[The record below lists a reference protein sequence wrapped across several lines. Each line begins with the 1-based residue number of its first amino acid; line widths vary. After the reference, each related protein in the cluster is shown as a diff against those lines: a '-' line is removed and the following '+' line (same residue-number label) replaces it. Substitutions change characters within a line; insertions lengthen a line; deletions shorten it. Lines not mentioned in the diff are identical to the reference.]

1 MFSRPLGS
9 GFRHRELSRFLF
21 RDFFFSSSRCG
32 EGFSFQADTYR
43 CSLDSPPPPS
53 STRTTEKGKSQRL
66 ELRQKALGFPHRPSP
81 RQVGAASREAAR
93 GGRAG
98 AFVQQSIRSRN
109 SEKKKRLFPSLCYDF
124 GFFPATGKCHLFP
137 PLPGNG
143 KSAGSVLLEE
153 EKRFCRSQQRRGPAV
168 GARPSLP
175 RPGPCAGSA
184 SERCGRGAPRCG
196 LLRVSRRAVGLREQ
210 PAGLVRGPESLR
222 NLAF

>member
-66 ELRQKALGFPHRPSP
+66 EFRQKALGFPHRPSP

-109 SEKKKRLFPSLCYDF
+109 SEKKSDFSLHF
-124 GFFPATGKCHLFP
+124 AMI
-137 PLPGNG
+137 
-143 KSAGSVLLEE
+143 SVS
-153 EKRFCRSQQRRGPAV
+153 FQRRGNAIFSL
-168 GARPSLP
+168 PSLETGKALGAFSW
-175 RPGPCAGSA
+175 RKRNASA
-184 SERCGRGAPRCG
+184 ARSSAGAPRSERG
-196 LLRVSRRAVGLREQ
+196 RRCPG
-210 PAGLVRGPESLR
+210 PARVRGARRSAAVEEPRGAGGS
-222 NLAF
+222 ACPGGQWG

>member
-43 CSLDSPPPPS
+43 CSLDSPPPS
-53 STRTTEKGKSQRL
+53 QLDEDDREREITALRAQTKGSRL
-66 ELRQKALGFPHRPSP
+66 SPSP
-81 RQVGAASREAAR
+81 EPSASGSREQR
-93 GGRAG
+93 GGPRRPG
-98 AFVQQSIRSRN
+98 GGFRSAIDPL
-109 SEKKKRLFPSLCYDF
+109 SELGKKKRLFPSLCYDF

-196 LLRVSRRAVGLREQ
+196 RLRVSRRAVGLREQ